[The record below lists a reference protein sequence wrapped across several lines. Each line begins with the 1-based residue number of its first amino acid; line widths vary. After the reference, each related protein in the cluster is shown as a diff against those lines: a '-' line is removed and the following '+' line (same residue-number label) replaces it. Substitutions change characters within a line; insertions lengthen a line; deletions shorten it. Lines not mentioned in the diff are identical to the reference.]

1 MEVGTHSPWVKRLLE
16 SWNHEVIVA
25 NAHRVRLITESTRKD
40 DRLDARKL
48 ARLARVDPELLSPIR
63 HRSEGAQ
70 ADLAMIRA
78 RAALVEARTKLVN
91 SAPGVNGPA
100 RVLPVTVQP
109 LEVQILR
116 R

>member
-1 MEVGTHSPWVKRLLE
+1 MCYSSAARRQPKEVWRKLLPIWVPGRIAMEVGTHSPWVKRLLE

-48 ARLARVDPELLSPIR
+48 ARLARADPELLSPIR

-70 ADLAMIRA
+70 AHLAA
-78 RAALVEARTKLVN
+78 R
-91 SAPGVNGPA
+91 G
-100 RVLPVTVQP
+100 
-109 LEVQILR
+109 
-116 R
+116 